1 MNRLLSTILLVTVA
15 LSVGPVAEAGAGSCA
30 EADLRQNFIMVRVAP
45 GQTLQDFIDALEA
58 DYDGLT
64 ATLFDSIPDRP
75 LHLLVLGLPPDWNE
89 ADLDQFELA
98 LPLDYGTLIVWGE
111 FLYTDE
117 APEGGTGSTFVS
129 SIGGQELF
137 DSQYATQTID
147 SGGAQ
152 QRSTGVGVVV
162 AVLDTGIDVSHPRLA
177 GRIAPGGADL
187 VENDGDPSDVGDD
200 VDNDGDLLVDEMT
213 GHGTYVAGL
222 VHLVAPDSLLLPV
235 RVLDTEGH
243 GDLWILAKGIYYA
256 IDRGVEVINI
266 SVSSTYKSDAVEE
279 AVEAAKNLG
288 IVVVA
293 AAGNCDR
300 SEPEEHP
307 ASTSNALGVA
317 ATDDQDVKG
326 AFSNFGPKLFI
337 SAPGASV
344 GLQGKPDPERSII
357 STIPG
362 GDYAYWE
369 GTSMAAPLTAGTTAL
384 IRSQHPQW
392 PASDFA
398 HDAIELRLESSAVD
412 IDSINQ
418 PYAGELGVGRLNAA
432 GAVNLGPV
440 APTLG
445 DLDGSGAVGTADLL
459 ILLSDWGLTHTSADL
474 NGDGTVSTADLLLLL
489 SVWGQ

>member
-1 MNRLLSTILLVTVA
+1 MNRLLSTILLAAAA
-15 LSVGPVAEAGAGSCA
+15 LCGGPVADVGAGSCA

-45 GQTLQDFIDALEA
+45 GQTLQAFIDALEA
-58 DYDGLT
+58 DYGLT
-64 ATLFDSIPDRP
+64 ASLFDSIPDRP
-75 LHLLVLGLPPDWNE
+75 VHLLLLDVPPDWTE

-98 LPLDYGTLIVWGE
+98 LSLDYAALIVWGE

-162 AVLDTGIDVSHPRLA
+162 AVLDTGIDPGHPRLA

-187 VENDGDPSDVGDD
+187 VENDGDPSDTGDD
-200 VDNDGDLLVDEMT
+200 EDNDGDLLVDEMT
-213 GHGTYVAGL
+213 GHGTFVAGL
-222 VHLVAPDSLLLPV
+222 VSLVAPDSLILPV
-235 RVLDTEGH
+235 RVLDTEGR
-243 GDLWILAKGIYYA
+243 GDLWLLAKGIYYA

-279 AVEAAKNLG
+279 AVDAAKNLG

-326 AFSNFGPKLFI
+326 AFSNFGQKLFI

-344 GLQGKPDPERSII
+344 GLHAEPDPDRSIV
-357 STIPG
+357 STVPG
-362 GDYAYWE
+362 GEYAYWE
-369 GTSMAAPLTAGTTAL
+369 GTSMATPLTAGTAAL
-384 IRSQHPQW
+384 IRSQYPQW
-392 PASDFA
+392 PANELAF
-398 HDAIELRLESSAVD
+398 DAIELRLASSAVD
-412 IDSINQ
+412 IDAINPQ
-418 PYAGELGVGRLNAA
+418 YAGELGAGRLDAA

-445 DLDGSGAVGTADLL
+445 DLDASGTVGTADLL
-459 ILLSDWGLTHTSADL
+459 ILLADWGLTHTSADL
-474 NGDGTVSTADLLLLL
+474 NGDGTASTADLLLLL
-489 SVWGQ
+489 SLWGN